1 MGRDYFL
8 DKDIIIGKDFNVYM
22 VYGNINSYGYVYAYL
37 KYVYTGKGL
46 WKGYERAFKFYGI
59 HNLMKISQSFLYE
72 PCYDVSFPII
82 LRSVIHMHLKPE
94 CKLKQ
99 IISRTNNRLEEIAV
113 EIYENIGIENM
124 GITGSLLAGISHGK
138 SDIDFVIYGAK
149 NSMDFMNSFKGFE
162 KDDEWIYE
170 TQKNYKISIEVA
182 KELYDVRVRGVYK
195 GIKYSFLFV
204 NPFPQKYCDKV
215 CKRVGE
221 GEIIADI
228 SDNSNS
234 LFYPSVVSLSN
245 VSIVKGEYFPKV
257 LVSYEGIYST
267 LLYKAKRIFARGMIM
282 KCNDGEIRIL
292 IGDRDVNGYVKKIL

>member
-8 DKDIIIGKDFNVYM
+8 DKDIIISKDFNVYM
-22 VYGNINSYGYVYAYL
+22 VYSNINSYGYVYAYL
-37 KYVYTGKGL
+37 KYIYTGKGL
-46 WKGYERAFKFYGI
+46 WKGYERVFKFYGV
-59 HNLMKISQSFLYE
+59 HNLMSISQSFLYE

-82 LRSVIHMHLKPE
+82 LRSVVHKHLKPE
-94 CKLKQ
+94 CKLKH

-124 GITGSLLAGISHGK
+124 GITGSLLAGISHQK
-138 SDIDFVIYGAK
+138 SDIDFVIYGTK
-149 NSMDFMNSFKGFE
+149 NSMDFMSSFKGFV
-162 KDDEWIYE
+162 KDNEWIYE
-170 TQKNYKISIEVA
+170 TQKNYKISIDVA

-221 GEIIADI
+221 GEIIGDI
-228 SDNSNS
+228 DDNSSS
-234 LFYPSVVSLSN
+234 LFYPSIVSLSN
-245 VSIVKGEYFPKV
+245 VSSVKGGHLPRV

-267 LLYKAKRIFARGMIM
+267 LLYKAKRIFAHGMLM
-282 KCNDGEIRIL
+282 KCDDGEIRIV
-292 IGDRDVNGYVKKIL
+292 IGDRDVRGYVKKIL

>member
-8 DKDIIIGKDFNVYM
+8 DKDIIISKDSNIYM
-22 VYGNINSYGYVYAYL
+22 VYSNINSYGYVYAYL

-46 WKGYERAFKFYGI
+46 WNGYERVLKFYGV
-59 HNLMKISQSFLYE
+59 HNLVRSPQSFIYE
-72 PCYDVSFPII
+72 PCYDVSFPIV
-82 LRSVIHMHLKPE
+82 LRSAIYKHLKPE

-99 IISRTNNRLEEIAV
+99 IISHTSNRLEEIVV
-113 EIYENIGIENM
+113 EIYEKIGIKDM
-124 GITGSLLAGISHGK
+124 GITGSLLAGISHQK
-138 SDIDFVIYGAK
+138 SDIDFVIYGEK
-149 NSMDFMNSFKGFE
+149 NAVDFMSSFKGFE
-162 KDDEWIYE
+162 RDEEWIYE
-170 TQKNYKISIEVA
+170 TEKNYIIPIEIA

-228 SDNSNS
+228 SDNSNA
-234 LFYPSVVSLSN
+234 LFYPSVIFLSN
-245 VSIVKGEYFPKV
+245 VSSIKGEYKPKT
-257 LVSYEGIYST
+257 LISYEGIYST

-282 KCNDGEIRIL
+282 KCDDGEIRIV
-292 IGDRDVNGYVKKIL
+292 IGDRDVKGYVKKIL